1 MNQNSIITNVC
12 GNDRVGGG
20 LGFLVKSNLQCDEI
34 NLSPF
39 KNGVLEVQAIDLHLV
54 NGTKL
59 SVLNYYNPNKDVCP
73 TEFQH
78 YLKQLHHQW

>member
-1 MNQNSIITNVC
+1 ML
-12 GNDRVGGG
+12 GGG
-20 LGFLVKSNLQCDEI
+20 LEILVKSNLQYDKI

-59 SVLNYYNPNKDVCP
+59 SVLNYYYPNKDVCL
-73 TEFQH
+73 TEF
-78 YLKQLHHQW
+78 